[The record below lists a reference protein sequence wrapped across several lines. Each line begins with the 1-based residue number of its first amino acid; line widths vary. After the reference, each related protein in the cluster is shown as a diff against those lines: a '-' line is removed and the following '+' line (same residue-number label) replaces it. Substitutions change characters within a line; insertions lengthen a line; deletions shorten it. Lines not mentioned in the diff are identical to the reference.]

1 MKPDEWLMSVLVD
14 DELVESM
21 KSSLEKLISI
31 LEKGLKDI
39 RIINSRS
46 MK

>member
-1 MKPDEWLMSVLVD
+1 MKPDEWLLSVLVD
-14 DELVESM
+14 DELAESM

-31 LEKGLKDI
+31 LEKGLEDI
-39 RIINSRS
+39 RIFNSRS